1 MEPALSETPAPF
13 PDAETSPDVLRTWF
27 RFLRLHQRITAR
39 AAAEYRR
46 IGLSIPQFDLL
57 STLSEREGISQ
68 QEVAERLYVTKG
80 NVSGLLDRLAALGF
94 VERRALPN
102 DRRSY
107 ALYLTDEGRAMA
119 PATWPT
125 LPSVAHTMASGHQ
138 SRLASAR
145 SPGSSRTSAQASSR
159 RARKASSNKTTGAE
173 SLPVADAAPPAI
185 SMGGV
190 GDPEFGAG
198 LIGIAP

>member
-1 MEPALSETPAPF
+1 MEPALSEKPAPL
-13 PDAETSPDVLRTWF
+13 PEAASSPDVLRTWF

-107 ALYLTDEGRAMA
+107 ALHLTEEGRAITERGLA
-119 PATWPT
+119 LQRRLVAAT
-125 LPSVAHTMASGHQ
+125 LG
-138 SRLASAR
+138 
-145 SPGSSRTSAQASSR
+145 
-159 RARKASSNKTTGAE
+159 
-173 SLPVADAAPPAI
+173 SLPASDLAAL
-185 SMGGV
+185 
-190 GDPEFGAG
+190 DPI
-198 LIGIAP
+198 LVRWRDIVRDLPDTPDP

>member
-1 MEPALSETPAPF
+1 MDLALSQETVPSPGAG
-13 PDAETSPDVLRTWF
+13 ANPDVLRTWF

-80 NVSGLLDRLAALGF
+80 NVSGLIDRLAALGF

-107 ALYLTDEGRAMA
+107 ALFLTPEGRAITERGLA
-119 PATWPT
+119 LQRRLVAAT
-125 LPSVAHTMASGHQ
+125 LG
-138 SRLASAR
+138 
-145 SPGSSRTSAQASSR
+145 
-159 RARKASSNKTTGAE
+159 
-173 SLPVADAAPPAI
+173 SLPASDLMAL
-185 SMGGV
+185 
-190 GDPEFGAG
+190 DPILVRWRDVVRDLPDTPE
-198 LIGIAP
+198 P

>member
-1 MEPALSETPAPF
+1 MGHALSDESSPPA
-13 PDAETSPDVLRTWF
+13 DGAASPDVLRTWF

-39 AAAEYRR
+39 AASEYRR

-80 NVSGLLDRLAALGF
+80 NVSGLLDRLAALGY

-107 ALYLTDEGRAMA
+107 ALYLTDEGRAITERGLA
-119 PATWPT
+119 LQRRLVTAT
-125 LPSVAHTMASGHQ
+125 LG
-138 SRLASAR
+138 
-145 SPGSSRTSAQASSR
+145 
-159 RARKASSNKTTGAE
+159 
-173 SLPVADAAPPAI
+173 SLPPADLAAL
-185 SMGGV
+185 
-190 GDPEFGAG
+190 DPI
-198 LIGIAP
+198 LVRWRDVVRDLPDTTDP

>member
-1 MEPALSETPAPF
+1 
-13 PDAETSPDVLRTWF
+13 VLRTWF

-39 AAAEYRR
+39 ATAEFRH

-80 NVSGLLDRLAALGF
+80 NVSGLIDRLAAQGL

-107 ALYLTDEGRAMA
+107 ALHLTPEGRA
-119 PATWPT
+119 ATERGLALQRRLVTAT
-125 LPSVAHTMASGHQ
+125 LG
-138 SRLASAR
+138 
-145 SPGSSRTSAQASSR
+145 
-159 RARKASSNKTTGAE
+159 
-173 SLPVADAAPPAI
+173 SLPEAEIAALDAALVRWRDAVRALP
-185 SMGGV
+185 
-190 GDPEFGAG
+190 DPGA
-198 LIGIAP
+198 A